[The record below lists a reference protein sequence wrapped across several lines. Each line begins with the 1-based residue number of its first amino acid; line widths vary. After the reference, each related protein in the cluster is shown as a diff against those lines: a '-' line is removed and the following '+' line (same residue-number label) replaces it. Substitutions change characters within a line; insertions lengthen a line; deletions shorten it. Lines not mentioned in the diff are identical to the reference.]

1 METSGILAEAARLRA
16 RKEDI
21 VDVDEERVKLVV
33 FSLGG
38 DLFAFY
44 GSDVKEILAPMRIF
58 PVPGS
63 PEHILGVINVR
74 GDIESVVSINGFF
87 GLPQAEPSPR
97 SRIPIAEKGGIRSG
111 IMVDGVEDVVDFP
124 VDSIRPPIATLD
136 RSWRDLV
143 SGETALGDASVT
155 LLDLGEILR
164 RLAP

>member
-1 METSGILAEAARLRA
+1 MDGSEILAEAARLRA
-16 RKEDI
+16 RKEDV

-33 FSLGG
+33 FYLGG
-38 DLFAFY
+38 DLFAFH
-44 GSDVKEILAPMRIF
+44 GSDVREILAPMRIF

-74 GDIESVVSINGFF
+74 GDIESVVSINRFF
-87 GLPQAEPSPR
+87 GLPPAEPTPK

-111 IMVDGVEDVVDFP
+111 ILVDGVFDVVDFP
-124 VDSIRPPIATLD
+124 VASISPPLATLD

-143 SGETALGDASVT
+143 AGETALGGAGVT